1 MCSKN
6 LGRFYKFVNA
16 RLANKNGIGTLK
28 NSSGEAV
35 TNDTDRANLLNEY
48 FSSVNVP
55 DDGVLPN
62 FSDRSGG
69 GKLDN
74 ITFNRNV
81 IIKAIKKLKP
91 QLICGSRWLSSGIRP
106 QTS

>member
-1 MCSKN
+1 M
-6 LGRFYKFVNA
+6 L
-16 RLANKNGIGTLK
+16 
-28 NSSGEAV
+28 
-35 TNDTDRANLLNEY
+35 D
-48 FSSVNVP
+48 
-55 DDGVLPN
+55 

-91 QLICGSRWLSSGIRP
+91 NLSAGPDGYPPVFVRKLVNSIAEPLALIYSSFMSVG
-106 QTS
+106 QAST